1 MSGRLRMRLFALI
14 TFVNVVLGV
23 SLGGLL
29 YTIWPDHYFTWFPSI
44 PLFYWLTAMGMVAFL
59 DSVKR
64 HKRDMSITVFMVVRM
79 CRFVLACAFLW
90 MYAALVGEK
99 LKAFG
104 FDQIVINI
112 HHLGEQII
120 DFLKANNNFGIQI
133 FISDEKDYLLDTG
146 GGLKKAQQFL
156 QGDEPFLIHNAD
168 IISDIDLKKLYDS
181 HLENN
186 PLATLLVS
194 QRETSRYL
202 LFDKSNKLCG
212 WRNRE
217 TGEIKSFYPYFDPS
231 HYQEY
236 AFGGIHVLSPQIFDW
251 LQEWTGRF
259 SIINFYL
266 SVCAKTNIRAYVAE
280 DLHLLD
286 IGKPETLAQA
296 EEWMKTGMGKLENI
310 Y

>member
-1 MSGRLRMRLFALI
+1 MIFAAGIGSRLKPLTDNMPKALI
-14 TFVNVVLGV
+14 PVNGKPMLEHVIL
-23 SLGGLL
+23 
-29 YTIWPDHYFTWFPSI
+29 
-44 PLFYWLTAMGMVAFL
+44 
-59 DSVKR
+59 
-64 HKRDMSITVFMVVRM
+64 
-79 CRFVLACAFLW
+79 
-90 MYAALVGEK
+90 K

-194 QRETSRYL
+194 QRE
-202 LFDKSNKLCG
+202 
-212 WRNRE
+212 
-217 TGEIKSFYPYFDPS
+217 IIV
-231 HYQEY
+231 
-236 AFGGIHVLSPQIFDW
+236 GINVQ
-251 LQEWTGRF
+251 
-259 SIINFYL
+259 
-266 SVCAKTNIRAYVAE
+266 
-280 DLHLLD
+280 
-286 IGKPETLAQA
+286 
-296 EEWMKTGMGKLENI
+296 
-310 Y
+310 

>member
-1 MSGRLRMRLFALI
+1 MIFAAGIGSRLKPLTDNMPKALI
-14 TFVNVVLGV
+14 PVNGKPMLEHVIL
-23 SLGGLL
+23 
-29 YTIWPDHYFTWFPSI
+29 
-44 PLFYWLTAMGMVAFL
+44 
-59 DSVKR
+59 
-64 HKRDMSITVFMVVRM
+64 
-79 CRFVLACAFLW
+79 
-90 MYAALVGEK
+90 K

-280 DLHLLD
+280 NLHLLD

>member
-104 FDQIVINI
+104 FTLMLFYFIYLAMETYTNY
-112 HHLGEQII
+112 LYEKKR
-120 DFLKANNNFGIQI
+120 LKRLKE
-133 FISDEKDYLLDTG
+133 EKNG
-146 GGLKKAQQFL
+146 QSKK
-156 QGDEPFLIHNAD
+156 
-168 IISDIDLKKLYDS
+168 
-181 HLENN
+181 
-186 PLATLLVS
+186 
-194 QRETSRYL
+194 
-202 LFDKSNKLCG
+202 
-212 WRNRE
+212 
-217 TGEIKSFYPYFDPS
+217 
-231 HYQEY
+231 
-236 AFGGIHVLSPQIFDW
+236 
-251 LQEWTGRF
+251 
-259 SIINFYL
+259 
-266 SVCAKTNIRAYVAE
+266 
-280 DLHLLD
+280 
-286 IGKPETLAQA
+286 
-296 EEWMKTGMGKLENI
+296 
-310 Y
+310 